1 MTLSLSA
8 SRVRGGVAA
17 FAIAAI
23 VWALVGPAVSPSSA
37 SSNNRLASAVTATVD
52 PALHGLTGSAH
63 VVIQGARSTEAA
75 VTRLGGH
82 ITHELPLIGG
92 FSATVPARQVDNIAK
107 VPGITAIIRDTKMRV
122 MAATPMDTG
131 GTQPADVYQQV
142 TGASDL
148 KAAGD
153 NGHGVTVAV
162 IDTGVSSMADT
173 SSRLVSVSQD
183 PLGLTHANC
192 VNLAG
197 DGTCTDEYG
206 HGTFLAG
213 LIAGTGAASGGQY
226 AGVAPGAKI
235 LSVKIAGADGSAD
248 VSTVIAAI
256 QWVIAFKNT
265 YNIKV
270 LNLSLGTNGTQ
281 SYQLSPLD
289 YAVEKAW
296 QAGIVTVVSASNLGP
311 GASTIDKPADDPFVI
326 TVGAIDDNGTATL
339 SDDNV
344 PAWSARGPTAA
355 DGLAKPDIAAPG
367 VGLISLAAPGAAIT
381 TQFPPAMAAPYRQGS
396 GTSMSTAVVS
406 GLVAD
411 VLSAEP
417 SWSPNRVKYALMS
430 TAQPD
435 AGNDPMAVG
444 SGMVNGYAALS
455 APAGLANQGIP
466 LGTGVGSLQADR
478 GSVQLSVLHLGN
490 IAASPV
496 QGEVTANLT
505 PWNFSTMLLPTF
517 SGSSWYGSS
526 WYGSSWY
533 GSSWYGSS
541 WYGSSW
547 YGSSWYGSSWYGSSW
562 YGSSWYGSSW
572 YGVWQ

>member
-1 MTLSLSA
+1 MSLSM
-8 SRVRGGVAA
+8 SVTRVRAGVAA
-17 FAIAAI
+17 IAVAGLAFAVA
-23 VWALVGPAVSPSSA
+23 GPAVSPAAGSPA
-37 SSNNRLASAVTATVD
+37 SSTRLASAVTASID
-52 PALHGLTGSAH
+52 PTLHGLKGTVH
-63 VVIQGARSTEAA
+63 VLVQGARSSESA
-75 VTRLGGH
+75 VARLGGH
-82 ITHELPLIGG
+82 VTHDLPLIGG
-92 FSATVPARQVDNIAK
+92 FSATLPARQVDRLAA
-107 VPGITAIIRDTKMRV
+107 VPGVTAITRDTAMRV
-122 MAATPMDTG
+122 MAASPTTG
-131 GTQPADVYQQV
+131 VTGPQPPDVYQQI
-142 TGASDL
+142 TGATAL

-153 NGHGVTVAV
+153 DGQGVTVAE
-162 IDTGVSSMADT
+162 IDTGVTSMADT
-173 SSRLVSVSQD
+173 SSRLVSVAQD
-183 PLGLTHANC
+183 PLGLTHAPCINF
-192 VNLAG
+192 AG

-226 AGVAPGAKI
+226 AGVAPAAKI

-270 LNLSLGTNGTQ
+270 LNLSLGTDATQ

-289 YAVEKAW
+289 FAVEKAW

-311 GASTIDKPADDPFVI
+311 GASTIDKPADDPFII
-326 TVGAIDDNGTATL
+326 TVGAIDDNGTTTL

-367 VGLISLAAPGAAIT
+367 VGLISLAAPGASIT

-411 VLSAEP
+411 ILSANP
-417 SWSPNRVKYALMS
+417 SWSPDRVKYALMS

-435 AGNDPMAVG
+435 AGSDPNAVG
-444 SGMVNGYAALS
+444 AGLVNGYAALS
-455 APAGLANQGIP
+455 APAGLADQGIP
-466 LGTGVGSLQADR
+466 FGTGTGTLQADR
-478 GSVQLSVLHLGN
+478 GTVQVQISGLGGVL
-490 IAASPV
+490 ASPLN
-496 QGEVTANLT
+496 GEVTANLT
-505 PWNFSTMLLPTF
+505 PWNFLTMLAPNF
-517 SGSSWYGSS
+517 N
-526 WYGSSWY
+526 GSSWY

-572 YGVWQ
+572 YGVWK